1 MKTRFLF
8 LIWLTIA
15 LSPSPRF
22 VLKLSRLN
30 PFPLVKTQNVF
41 LIRVIFRGA
50 SICFSLSQIF

>member
-30 PFPLVKTQNVF
+30 PFALVKTQNVSF
-41 LIRVIFRGA
+41 L
-50 SICFSLSQIF
+50 